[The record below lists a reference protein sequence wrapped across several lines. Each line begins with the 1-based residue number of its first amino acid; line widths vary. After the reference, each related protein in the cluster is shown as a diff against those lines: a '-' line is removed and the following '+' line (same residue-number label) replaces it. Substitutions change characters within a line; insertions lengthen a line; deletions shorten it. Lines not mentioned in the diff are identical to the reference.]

1 MLSDGEFIIGLTLV
15 AGAGTELI
23 KLLCSWKVVLHGSY
37 RALGIGVLYSFIH
50 IFFIFLSPVH
60 SRMLP
65 SIHLF
70 ILPFIYPCI
79 YSLIQP
85 SFHVSIQSCIH
96 PILPCIIYVF
106 IHPSIHPSFL
116 PLSILPFSFLF
127 MFQSLHPPSIPLK
140 KNPDSFAGDSHLCPF
155 HVHL

>member
-1 MLSDGEFIIGLTLV
+1 MLLPVLSDGEFIIGLTLV

-23 KLLCSWKVVLHGSY
+23 KLLCSRKVVLHGSY

-60 SRMLP
+60 SCMLP

-70 ILPFIYPCI
+70 ILQFVYPRI

-85 SFHVSIQSCIH
+85 SFQLSIQSCIH
-96 PILPCIIYVF
+96 PSLHHLCF
-106 IHPSIHPSFL
+106 HPSIHPSIL
-116 PLSILPFSFLF
+116 PSIIHSSILFSIHVLI
-127 MFQSLHPPSIPLK
+127 SPPSIHSTQK
-140 KNPDSFAGDSHLCPF
+140 ESRQFCR
-155 HVHL
+155 